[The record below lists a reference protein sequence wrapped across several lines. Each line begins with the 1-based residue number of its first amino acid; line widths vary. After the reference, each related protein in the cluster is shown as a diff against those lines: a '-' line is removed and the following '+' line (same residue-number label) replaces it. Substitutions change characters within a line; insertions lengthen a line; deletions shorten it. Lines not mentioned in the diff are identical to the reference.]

1 MTHLRGTTALAC
13 ALSLLAG
20 ACGGSSAPTP
30 PASAPDAA
38 SAAPAGAATAARRP
52 ADAAS
57 GASATNASPAREI
70 ELSETAQRE
79 AGLVIESL
87 ESTRRPHVVAATGQL
102 VPSEEAT
109 WRVGA
114 LVDGRVT
121 AVLVSVGDR
130 VTRGQVLA
138 RVHSHEVHEARA
150 AYRVA
155 KGELE
160 RRRMLADQAQRVH
173 DRTHRLFDLKA
184 ASREQMEMA
193 DTELRSA
200 AIGIEHARTELEKA
214 RTHITEF
221 LDLSTD
227 DLDRPGDAAVSHSD
241 AAEDG
246 DTVPIKA
253 PAAGTVMER
262 FATPGTVVAPGAQ
275 MFTVASLSSLW
286 MAAAVNEAD
295 LSRLRVGQSA
305 VVSVKA
311 YPGEPFAGRVIK
323 LGDALDPATRTLQV
337 RIALPNPH
345 GRLKP
350 EMFATAAI
358 EGANAASR
366 GGAGSPRNSGSGHG
380 DNASGGT
387 TNGRTANGGNARRNA
402 NANANDSGGHSTGT
416 NARADREDAE
426 RTALFIPQ
434 AAVQD
439 VRGEAIVFVRVSP
452 TRFAVRTVTLGAAE
466 AGAREALT
474 GLQAGDQIVTRGAF
488 TLKTELLKSTLES
501 D

>member
-20 ACGGSSAPTP
+20 ACGGSSVPPAPA
-30 PASAPDAA
+30 ASAPDAA
-38 SAAPAGAATAARRP
+38 S
-52 ADAAS
+52 
-57 GASATNASPAREI
+57 GASAANASPAREI

-221 LDLSTD
+221 LDLSID
-227 DLDRPGDAAVSHSD
+227 DLDRPGGAAGPHSD

-366 GGAGSPRNSGSGHG
+366 VGAGSGLRNSDSGAGHG

-387 TNGRTANGGNARRNA
+387 HAGGTTGNSADANNAGPGNADRGA
-402 NANANDSGGHSTGT
+402 NATRA

-501 D
+501 N